1 MSSVSIFEV
10 TLSGGHPNSLGNTET
25 VADTVNGDRSLLTEL
40 VATYASTDEVV
51 RLRVSSA
58 LKRVAWE
65 HPEWVHGELESIM
78 DWVEKLQ
85 QPSALWS
92 LGQMLL
98 TLRPLLSSAEYR
110 RAVKLMKQCVAHS
123 TDWIVLNHTM
133 QTLAEW
139 ALDDPELEEWL
150 IPQLVRLSHTHWTSV
165 SKRAERLLAKLT
177 AQ

>member
-1 MSSVSIFEV
+1 MASVSIFEV
-10 TLSGGHPNSLGNTET
+10 TLSGGHPNSLGNTEA
-25 VADTVNGDRSLLTEL
+25 VAAKVNEDRSLLTEL
-40 VATYASTDEVV
+40 VSTYASPDEVV

-65 HPEWVHGELESIM
+65 HPEWVYGELNSIM

-98 TLRPLLSSAEYR
+98 TLRPFLSDAQYR
-110 RAVKLMKQCVAHS
+110 RAVELMKRCVAES
-123 TDWIVLNHTM
+123 SDWIVLNHSM

-139 ALDDPELEEWL
+139 ALDDPEIEEWL
-150 IPQLVRLSHTHWTSV
+150 IPQLLRLSHTHWTSV

-177 AQ
+177 AP